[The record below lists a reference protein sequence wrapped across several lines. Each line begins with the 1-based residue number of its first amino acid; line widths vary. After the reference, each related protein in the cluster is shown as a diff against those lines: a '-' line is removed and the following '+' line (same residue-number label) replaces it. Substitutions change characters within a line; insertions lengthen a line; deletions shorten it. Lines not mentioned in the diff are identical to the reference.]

1 MTEQQQVHIGMIN
14 SFNIIT
20 QRNTVYEVMSSGI
33 GYFAHIPDR
42 EPDFDTLEDM
52 LHYFSEI
59 EMFEKCIEL
68 LKYMEDNFNED
79 GSEKFER
86 CDCDYP
92 VIEEYS
98 PNMVCGGCKLKLRK

>member
-1 MTEQQQVHIGMIN
+1 MIN

-20 QRNTVYEVMSSGI
+20 RRNTVYEVMASGI

-42 EPDFDTLEDM
+42 EPDFETLEDI

-59 EMFEKCIEL
+59 EMFEKCIEI

-79 GSEKFER
+79 GSERIKE

-92 VIEEYS
+92 TFESYDYKMICS
-98 PNMVCGGCKLKLRK
+98 SCGNRIRK